1 MHVVLSQEG
10 TGPRVVSAYV
20 EIIFDNSD
28 NRIPVSNSCVHVATT
43 HPVRVVCVSEFSDQF
58 EWVMCVAWE
67 SFFFLSSFFFWAGG
81 LGVIIKDTSKIF
93 F

>member
-28 NRIPVSNSCVHVATT
+28 NRIPVSNSYVHVATT

-67 SFFFLSSFFFWAGG
+67 RVFSFFLSFFLFFFFFGGGGRGAG
-81 LGVIIKDTSKIF
+81 F
-93 F
+93 NH